1 MKSCSIPS
9 SDVKGNEEKRYKIL
23 TTPPLRE
30 GEVNVSYPE
39 NQAKYI
45 FVDMFPE
52 PLQAEM

>member
-9 SDVKGNEEKRYKIL
+9 TDVKGKLREKIL

-39 NQAKYI
+39 HQAKYI

>member
-30 GEVNVSYPE
+30 GEVNARYPE